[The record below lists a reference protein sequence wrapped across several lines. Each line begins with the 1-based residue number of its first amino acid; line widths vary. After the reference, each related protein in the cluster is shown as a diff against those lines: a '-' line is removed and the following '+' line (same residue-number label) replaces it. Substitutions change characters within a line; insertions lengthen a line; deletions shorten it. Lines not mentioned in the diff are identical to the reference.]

1 MSTTS
6 SDLSR
11 LAFGRLN
18 TGDNLPANPAMLVAR
33 FTSESLQFQ
42 PNVVASP
49 ELDPSGQVRDSIL
62 TGASST
68 GNVEFPLVRS
78 PWFHEMLSAAFRN
91 NWGTGT
97 LGYPNPAISGSY
109 LQRALG
115 ADELIPGKMVKLY
128 DVQKRFETPDVQ
140 SYHKFRKAGVNSLAL
155 SVSPNEIL
163 TGTLSLI
170 AGELELS
177 NGDIAGASYADPGQY
192 TPLTAPNVTEV
203 NIGAMTAAAC
213 FSALT
218 LSFGSN
224 MRAIDCIGSY
234 SAREK
239 AIGRFEP
246 MIEGTTYFVSND
258 IIQSLIDQDSF
269 QVTISLGDGDGNV
282 YTFFYPRC
290 KFTNATAAIPGSNQD
305 VMLPVSIRALYDPN
319 YLYSCKVTRT
329 LA

>member
-6 SDLSR
+6 ADLSR
-11 LAFGRLN
+11 LAFGKL
-18 TGDNLPANPAMLVAR
+18 GVGEVLPANPPMLVAR

-62 TGASST
+62 TGSAST

-78 PWFHEMLSAAFRN
+78 VWFHEMLSAAFRN
-91 NWGTGT
+91 DWGTGV
-97 LGYPNPAISGSY
+97 LGYPDPGNAGQY
-109 LQRALG
+109 LTRNLG
-115 ADELIPGKMVKLY
+115 VDELIPGKMVKLY
-128 DVQKRFETPDVQ
+128 DVEKRFETPDTP
-140 SYHKFRKAGVNSLAL
+140 SYHVFRKAGVNTLSL
-155 SVSPNEIL
+155 SVSPNELL
-163 TGTLSLI
+163 TGSVSLI
-170 AGELELS
+170 AGELDLY
-177 NGDIAGASYADPGQY
+177 NADLAGASYADPGQY

-218 LSFGSN
+218 LAFGSN

-246 MIEGTTYFVSND
+246 TIDGTSYFVSND
-258 IIQSLIDQDSF
+258 IIQSLIDQDAF
-269 QVTISLGDGDGNV
+269 PVTIALGDGDGNV
-282 YTFFYPRC
+282 YEFFYPRC
-290 KFTNATAAIPGSNQD
+290 KFTNATAAIPGTNQD

-319 YLYSCKVTRT
+319 YRYSCKVTRT